1 MYWIGIG
8 MGGGVCS
15 EAEKV
20 WALRLIREAR
30 VDLSL
35 AQQTKS
41 LNEARDLLL
50 MTLRKAELAV
60 SHALGYSEY
69 LDFAVDEA
77 VDAGVGASKPSV
89 RIILKIREAARR
101 LAALEHVYS
110 KEAMLEL
117 GESILE
123 SAIHIVETTVN

>member
-1 MYWIGIG
+1 

-15 EAEKV
+15 EVERV

-35 AQQTKS
+35 AQQTQNLS
-41 LNEARDLLL
+41 EARDLLL

-69 LDFAVDEA
+69 IDFAVDEA
-77 VDAGVGASKPSV
+77 VDTGIGASQPSV

-101 LAALEHVYS
+101 LAALEHVSS
-110 KEAMLEL
+110 KKDMLEL

-123 SAIHIVETTVN
+123 SASHIVEASVN